1 MQEGKKEGD
10 KIMAAKSYKM
20 NSACFVKLNVYGEA
34 EPCNGEQRLVSNS
47 NGTEERAAASTTSVP
62 SPNLKLVPEPDWMG
76 AQGEAE
82 GGRLVNAKI
91 EILGSTDLYSGVGLA
106 RFSSPLRGGPDWNA
120 KNQLVFFTCSTLRL
134 RGEQERANAVRERG
148 QRAR

>member
-1 MQEGKKEGD
+1 MQEGKKEGY

-34 EPCNGEQRLVSNS
+34 EQCKGEQRLVSNS

-82 GGRLVNAKI
+82 GGLHPAVPYLLEGADHREVPLQGQGDGQVHTGCQA
-91 EILGSTDLYSGVGLA
+91 GLEHG
-106 RFSSPLRGGPDWNA
+106 R
-120 KNQLVFFTCSTLRL
+120 
-134 RGEQERANAVRERG
+134 
-148 QRAR
+148 

>member
-1 MQEGKKEGD
+1 MQEGKKKEGD

-82 GGRLVNAKI
+82 GGRLINAKI
-91 EILGSTDLYSGVGLA
+91 EILGSTDLYSGGVGLA
-106 RFSSPLRGGPDWNA
+106 RFSSPLLSAGVRTGMPRTSSYFSPAPPCDCEA
-120 KNQLVFFTCSTLRL
+120 SK
-134 RGEQERANAVRERG
+134 RERML
-148 QRAR
+148 